1 MSNEVW
7 GLILIRLKKKMYAL
21 LFKRDGTK
29 CSFYVSKLLP
39 FSIWAHVQR
48 FLWKKM
54 FQSQGDPLRTGS
66 LELLHVPVEGKRST
80 GQILTLWREIPG
92 FGSALSYRISSAFLH
107 IISVIGFKKPSI
119 ICHQMLIKPFI
130 IDYNHEN
137 FEKNLPFFRFFR

>member
-1 MSNEVW
+1 MFIFCEQIIIVQYMGACSTFS
-7 GLILIRLKKKMYAL
+7 LK
-21 LFKRDGTK
+21 
-29 CSFYVSKLLP
+29 
-39 FSIWAHVQR
+39 
-48 FLWKKM
+48 KKM

-92 FGSALSYRISSAFLH
+92 FRPALSYRISSAFLH

-137 FEKNLPFFRFFR
+137 FEKNLPFFVFSDKFRTRCK

>member
-1 MSNEVW
+1 
-7 GLILIRLKKKMYAL
+7 
-21 LFKRDGTK
+21 
-29 CSFYVSKLLP
+29 
-39 FSIWAHVQR
+39 
-48 FLWKKM
+48 M

-92 FGSALSYRISSAFLH
+92 FRPALSYRISSAFLH

-137 FEKNLPFFRFFR
+137 FEKNLPFFSFFQINSGRDVNDSYCHHECKVKQVGAPSLRVS